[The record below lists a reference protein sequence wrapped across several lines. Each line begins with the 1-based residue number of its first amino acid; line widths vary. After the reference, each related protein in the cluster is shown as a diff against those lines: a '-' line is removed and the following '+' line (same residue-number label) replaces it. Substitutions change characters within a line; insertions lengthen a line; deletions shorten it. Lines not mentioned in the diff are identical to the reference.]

1 MTARLIM
8 KLRVA
13 LARYTTPDVLHLTLV
28 HPRKPELPAW
38 TPGAHVDLRI
48 PDGRVRQYSL
58 CGDPADRTSYE
69 IAIKRE
75 AAGRGASLWV
85 HANLT
90 PGAIAHVSAPRN
102 NFPLAEDARRYILLA
117 GGIGVTPFV
126 SMVRKL
132 AGERADFELHLC
144 AASAETTPLLPEIRA
159 LSGDRLSTWF
169 SSEGRRFS
177 ATSIGPPGAGRH
189 LYVCGPMRLL
199 EPVLTHA
206 AAIGW
211 PQTQVHTEVFQPI
224 SDENFKPEPFDAF
237 IASTGAVLHVP
248 ADRTLL
254 EVLRAH
260 GLATVSSCE
269 LGVCGSCIC
278 GYRNGRVIHRDVV
291 LSLASRQDRMMPC
304 VSRAHVSVTL
314 DL

>member
-28 HPRKPELPAW
+28 HPHKPELPAW

-58 CGDPADRTSYE
+58 CGDPADRTRYE

-75 AAGRGASLWV
+75 ASGRGASLWA

-90 PGAIAHVSAPRN
+90 PAAIAHVSAPRN
-102 NFPLAEDARRYILLA
+102 NFPLVANARRHVLVA
-117 GGIGVTPFV
+117 GGIGITPFV
-126 SMVRKL
+126 AMVRKL
-132 AGERADFELHLC
+132 ADEQADFELHLC
-144 AASAETTPLLPEIRA
+144 AASAETAPLLSEVRA
-159 LSGDRLSTWF
+159 LSGDHLSTWL
-169 SSEGRRFS
+169 SDERRRFHVS
-177 ATSIGPPGAGRH
+177 AIGPPDVDRH
-189 LYVCGPMRLL
+189 LYVCGPTRLV
-199 EPVLTHA
+199 EPVLAHA
-206 AAIGW
+206 AAVGW
-211 PQTQVHTEVFQPI
+211 PQTQVHTEVFQPA

-237 IASTGAVLHVP
+237 IASTGAALHVP

-269 LGVCGSCIC
+269 LGVCGSCVC

-291 LSLASRQDRMMPC
+291 LPLASRQDRMMPC

>member
-13 LARYTTPDVLHLTLV
+13 QARYTTPDVLHLTLV
-28 HPRKPELPAW
+28 HPRKPELPPW
-38 TPGAHVDLRI
+38 TPGAHVDLRL

-58 CGDPADRTSYE
+58 CGDPADQARYD

-75 AAGRGASLWV
+75 AAGRGASIWA

-90 PGAIAHVSAPRN
+90 PEAIAHVSAPRN
-102 NFPLAEDARRYILLA
+102 NFPLADDARRHVLIA
-117 GGIGVTPFV
+117 GGIGITPLV
-126 SMVRKL
+126 AMARKL
-132 AGERADFELHLC
+132 AREDRPFLLHHC
-144 AASAETTPLLPEIRA
+144 ARSAEAAPLLPELRA
-159 LSGDRLSTWF
+159 ICGNHLRTWF
-169 SSEGRRFS
+169 SSEGRRF
-177 ATSIGPPGAGRH
+177 APVNIGPPRDGDH
-189 LYVCGPMRLL
+189 LYVCGPSRLID
-199 EPVLTHA
+199 PVLAHA
-206 AAIGW
+206 AATGW
-211 PQTQVHTEVFQPI
+211 PQPNIHTEIFTPL
-224 SDENFKPEPFDAF
+224 SDENFKPEPFDAL

-269 LGVCGSCIC
+269 LGVCGSCVC
-278 GYRNGRVIHRDVV
+278 GYVEGRVIHRDVV
-291 LSLASRQDRMMPC
+291 LPLASRQDRMMPC

>member
-8 KLRVA
+8 KLQVA
-13 LARYTTPDVLHLTLV
+13 LARYATPDVLHLTLV
-28 HPRKPELPAW
+28 HPHKPELPAW
-38 TPGAHVDLRI
+38 TPGAHVDLRL

-58 CGDPADRTSYE
+58 CGDPADRTRYE

-75 AAGRGASLWV
+75 TSGRGASLWA

-90 PGAIAHVSAPRN
+90 PGAVAHVSAPRN
-102 NFPLAEDARRYILLA
+102 NFPLATNARRHVLVA
-117 GGIGVTPFV
+117 GGIGITPFV
-126 SMVRKL
+126 SMAREL
-132 AGERADFELHLC
+132 AGEQADFELHFC
-144 AASAETTPLLPEIRA
+144 AASAEAAPLLSEIRNA
-159 LSGDRLSTWF
+159 SGDHLSMWL
-169 SSEGRRFS
+169 SSERRRFNM
-177 ATSIGPPGAGRH
+177 AAIGPPDVGRH
-189 LYVCGPMRLL
+189 LYVCGPTRLVGPLL
-199 EPVLTHA
+199 EHA

-211 PQTQVHTEVFQPI
+211 PQPQIHTEVFKPI

-237 IASTGAVLHVP
+237 IASTGAVVHVP
-248 ADRTLL
+248 ADQTLL

-269 LGVCGSCIC
+269 LGVCGTCVC
-278 GYRNGRVIHRDVV
+278 GYRNGTVIHRDVV
-291 LSLASRQDRMMPC
+291 LPLASRQDRMTPC

>member
-13 LARYTTPDVLHLTLV
+13 QARYTTRNVLHLTLV
-28 HPRKPELPAW
+28 HPHKPELPAW
-38 TPGAHVDLRI
+38 TAGAHVDLRI

-58 CGDPADRTSYE
+58 CGDPTDRSHYE

-75 AAGRGASLWV
+75 ASGRGASLWA
-85 HANLT
+85 HANLA

-102 NFPLAEDARRYILLA
+102 NFPLAADARWHVLVA
-117 GGIGVTPFV
+117 GGIGITPFV

-132 AGERADFELHLC
+132 VGEEADFELHVC
-144 AASAETTPLLPEIRA
+144 AGSAETAPLLPEIRA
-159 LSGDRLSTWF
+159 LCGDRLSTWF
-169 SSEGRRFS
+169 SGEGRRFS
-177 ATSIGPPGAGRH
+177 ATAIGAPESGRH
-189 LYVCGPMRLL
+189 LYVCGPTRLL
-199 EPVLTHA
+199 DPVLAHA

-224 SDENFKPEPFDAF
+224 NDENFRPEPFDAF

-269 LGVCGSCIC
+269 LGVCGSCVC
-278 GYRNGRVIHRDVV
+278 GYRNGRVIHRDAV
-291 LSLASRQDRMMPC
+291 LPLASRQDCMMPC

>member
-13 LARYTTPDVLHLTLV
+13 QSRDVTPDVLHLTLV
-28 HPRKPELPAW
+28 HPRKPELPSW
-38 TPGAHVDLRI
+38 EPGAHVDLRL

-58 CGDPADRTSYE
+58 CGDPTDRIRYE

-75 AAGRGASLWV
+75 QAGRGASIWA
-85 HANLT
+85 HANLV

-102 NFPLAEDARRYILLA
+102 NFPLAAGARRHVLVA
-117 GGIGVTPFV
+117 GGIGITPLV
-126 SMVRKL
+126 SMAHKL
-132 AGERADFELHLC
+132 ARE
-144 AASAETTPLLPEIRA
+144 PLLPELRV
-159 LSGDRLSTWF
+159 LCGNRLSMWF

-177 ATSIGPPGAGRH
+177 PPAIGTPGDGHHLYICGPP
-189 LYVCGPMRLL
+189 RLV
-199 EPVLTHA
+199 EPVLAHA
-206 AAIGW
+206 SAIGW
-211 PQTQVHTEVFQPI
+211 PQALVHTEVFKPL
-224 SDENFKPEPFDAF
+224 SDESFRPEPFDAF

-248 ADRTLL
+248 ADRSLL

-269 LGVCGSCIC
+269 LGVCGSCVC
-278 GYRNGRVIHRDVV
+278 GYRSGRVIHRDVV
-291 LSLASRQDRMMPC
+291 LPLASRQDRMMPC

>member
-8 KLRVA
+8 KLRIA
-13 LARYTTPDVLHLTLV
+13 QARYTTPDVLHLTLV

-38 TPGAHVDLRI
+38 APGAHVDLRI

-58 CGDPADRTSYE
+58 CGDPADRTRYD

-75 AAGRGASLWV
+75 AAGRGGSIWA
-85 HANLT
+85 HANLA

-102 NFPLAEDARRYILLA
+102 NFPLVQGARRHVLVA

-126 SMVRKL
+126 AMVRKL
-132 AGERADFELHLC
+132 ASEQAEFELHLC
-144 AASAETTPLLPEIRA
+144 ALSAAAAPLLAELRA
-159 LSGDRLSTWF
+159 VCGERLRTWF
-169 SSEGRRFS
+169 SGEGRRFS
-177 ATSIGPPGAGRH
+177 AVMIGPPGDDTH
-189 LYVCGPMRLL
+189 VYVCGPPRLL
-199 EPVLTHA
+199 APVLAHVATA
-206 AAIGW
+206 GW
-211 PQTQVHTEVFQPI
+211 PQTHVHTEVFKPI
-224 SDENFKPEPFDAF
+224 SDESYKPEPFDAF

-248 ADRTLL
+248 ADRSLL

-260 GLATVSSCE
+260 GLATMSSCE
-269 LGVCGSCIC
+269 LGVCGSCVC
-278 GYRNGRVIHRDVV
+278 GYRNGTVIHRDAV
-291 LSLASRQDRMMPC
+291 LPLASRQDRMMPC